1 MRDEREENRRAHPIK
16 ETQSKFNYFVVESLH
31 DRWRGRVDARS
42 LLQSANGPLDPLP
55 LSTQTTNYSDSKHEL
70 HAVCTC
76 ALPFALIPCVRGT
89 DAPLIY
95 AVVVTYRVVTAVVGI
110 VRHNRTPYVTAAA
123 TTRRKGYPCVGGI
136 DMKGG
141 DSRLKIG
148 RESSGDLRADWI
160 RARATEERATKKK
173 KNPCNLRVTSSDN
186 PGCSDGCIRC
196 TADNVQ

>member
-1 MRDEREENRRAHPIK
+1 MKGTKIDEH
-16 ETQSKFNYFVVESLH
+16 TQSRKLNQNSIILWSSHSTTSERVESTCT
-31 DRWRGRVDARS
+31 V
-42 LLQSANGPLDPLP
+42 LQSANGPVDPLP

-95 AVVVTYRVVTAVVGI
+95 AVVITCRVVTAVVGI
-110 VRHNRTPYVTAAA
+110 VRHNRTPHVTAAA

-173 KNPCNLRVTSSDN
+173 KSLKPSCY
-186 PGCSDGCIRC
+186 I
-196 TADNVQ
+196 